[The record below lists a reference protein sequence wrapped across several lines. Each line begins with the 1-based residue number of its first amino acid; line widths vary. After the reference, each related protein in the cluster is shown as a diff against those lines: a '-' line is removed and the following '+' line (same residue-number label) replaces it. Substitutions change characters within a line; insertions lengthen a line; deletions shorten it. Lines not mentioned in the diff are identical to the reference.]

1 MLAHMRKRILRICI
15 LFVFWVIS
23 GSTATGQDLVYRPV
37 NPAFGGDALNFSG
50 LLNLATAQ
58 NRFTD
63 PNEFD
68 PFDDDPIVEFTQS
81 LQRQILN
88 VISNQLISDQLG
100 EDFLLEGGT
109 TQVGNFQ
116 VDISES
122 LEGLSILLTDFG
134 TGGTTQLTVPFF

>member
-1 MLAHMRKRILRICI
+1 MRTRILRTFI
-15 LFVFWVIS
+15 LIVFLGIS
-23 GSTATGQDLVYRPV
+23 GNTAMAQDLVYRPV
-37 NPAFGGDALNFSG
+37 NPVFGGDALNYSG
-50 LLNLATAQ
+50 LLNIATAQ

-68 PFDDDPIVEFTQS
+68 PFDDDPIAEFTQS

-88 VISNQLISDQLG
+88 VISNQLISGQLG

-109 TQVGNFQ
+109 TLVGNFQ
-116 VDISES
+116 VNISES